1 MLQCLLQVKKKNPL
15 TPIAPLPLPPSSPIF
30 LSLSLSLDSFH
41 NFRSFQQLKTGY
53 GFNLCWFLVE
63 LCYLTRF
70 FIGSCICLSPHPH
83 PHLHSMIIGL
93 RLNLPVALLQLCFQT
108 TATKTKAKKNNSF
121 VFIFLIELNLNLIT
135 VIDY

>member
-1 MLQCLLQVKKKNPL
+1 MNIKNCRSKITRHCSVCPHEIRL
-15 TPIAPLPLPPSSPIF
+15 IFSLYINIYKYFSS

-83 PHLHSMIIGL
+83 PHLHSMIVGL

-108 TATKTKAKKNNSF
+108 AATKTKAKKKQQF
-121 VFIFLIELNLNLIT
+121 RFYIF
-135 VIDY
+135 D